1 VRLESMHPA
10 EGRVRYMTIVST
22 VGCHDAEES
31 LILGVDIVE
40 DIATI
45 GLVLP
50 VWADLDVH
58 LDGDG

>member
-1 VRLESMHPA
+1 MHPA
-10 EGRVRYMTIVST
+10 EGRVRYMTVVST

-40 DIATI
+40 DSATI